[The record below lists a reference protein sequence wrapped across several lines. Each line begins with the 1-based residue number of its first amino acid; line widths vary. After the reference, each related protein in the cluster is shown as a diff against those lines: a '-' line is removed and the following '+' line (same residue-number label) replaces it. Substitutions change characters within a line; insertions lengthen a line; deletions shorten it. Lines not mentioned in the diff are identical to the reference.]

1 MMHVAAL
8 SMENSV
14 KRLPVPGKC
23 KADNESTLDVQ
34 LPKQCVN
41 TRHSCVMQQKKIQI
55 IISDAIY
62 IGCSMVR
69 HGKFPMVN

>member
-1 MMHVAAL
+1 MIHVAAL

-23 KADNESTLDVQ
+23 KADNESTSDVQ

-41 TRHSCVMQQKKIQI
+41 TRHKLCYATKENTNYNQ
-55 IISDAIY
+55 
-62 IGCSMVR
+62 
-69 HGKFPMVN
+69 